1 MDAIKEKTEAFMDYL
16 ESIVKPDGKMSRF
29 DDIIN
34 AVLEETDGI
43 TLDAIKAPNR
53 SRTYS
58 IPRQLIMYL
67 ELEYGYPST
76 RVGEALQ
83 RTHATVLYGRKCVI
97 IWQKNPSSYRR
108 EFDLYKRVKERLNKQ
123 L

>member
-1 MDAIKEKTEAFMDYL
+1 
-16 ESIVKPDGKMSRF
+16 MSRF
-29 DDIIN
+29 DEIID

-43 TLDAIKAPNR
+43 TFDAIKAPNR

-67 ELEYGYPST
+67 ELEYGYSST
-76 RVGEALQ
+76 YVGEALQ
-83 RTHATVLYGRKCVI
+83 RTHATVLYAHRAVVF
-97 IWQKNPSSYRR
+97 WQDYPLSYER
-108 EFDLYKRVKERLNKQ
+108 EIDLFNRVKERLNQQ